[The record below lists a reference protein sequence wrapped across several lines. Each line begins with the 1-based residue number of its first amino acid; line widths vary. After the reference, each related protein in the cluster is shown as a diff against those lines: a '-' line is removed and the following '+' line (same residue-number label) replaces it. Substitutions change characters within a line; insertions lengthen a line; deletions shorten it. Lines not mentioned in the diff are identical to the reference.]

1 MKYLPSSR
9 QTGASL
15 IEVLIAI
22 LLLSFGLLALGAMLS
37 FAVQAP
43 KLSNYRALA
52 ANIAA
57 AHIERMRANPT
68 GFTSGSYTVTM
79 SYDGTLD
86 NIPIINCAY
95 PDCNAAR
102 LATLDNSTA
111 QRTARIE
118 FPAGGLLVTCDTT
131 PCSLTTGSGNLWVIW
146 QEPSTYAALNPSA
159 SDNCPVEV
167 TGTYTNPRP
176 RCLYVRF
183 KI

>member
-1 MKYLPSSR
+1 MKYLPRSR
-9 QTGASL
+9 QAGASL

-43 KLSNYRALA
+43 KLSNYRAVA
-52 ANIAA
+52 ANVAA
-57 AHIERMRANPT
+57 AHIERMRANRD
-68 GFTSGSYTVTM
+68 GFKNNSYAVPM
-79 SYDGTLD
+79 SYDGTFND
-86 NIPIINCAY
+86 IAVVTCTY
-95 PDCNAAR
+95 PTCTATNLAAM
-102 LATLDNSTA
+102 DNSAA
-111 QRTARIE
+111 QRAARIE
-118 FPAGGLLVTCDTT
+118 LPAGGLLLTCDTT
-131 PCSLTTGSGNLWVIW
+131 PCSLTGSGNLWVIW

-167 TGTYTNPRP
+167 TGTFTDPKP

>member
-1 MKYLPSSR
+1 MKHLPNSR

-22 LLLSFGLLALGAMLS
+22 LLLSFGLLAFGAMLS

-52 ANIAA
+52 SNIAS

-68 GFTSGSYTVTM
+68 GYATDSYAVTL
-79 SYDGTLD
+79 SYDGTFNDIAVLA
-86 NIPIINCAY
+86 CAY
-95 PDCNAAR
+95 PNCTAAS
-102 LATLDNSTA
+102 LATMDNTTA
-111 QRTARIE
+111 QRAARSE
-118 FPAGGLLVTCDTT
+118 LPAGGLLLTCDTT
-131 PCSLTTGSGNLWVIW
+131 PCSLTGSGNLWVIW